1 MFVMDHVSPPGTSPG
16 GLPRPSP
23 PDPGDDR
30 ELGGVADPA
39 IPVHEGYNEMIREM
53 GEEPLLFGGIEAP
66 HVEPP
71 PSIEESALVDSA
83 RALGLPL
90 ENILLPNSPSEETSR
105 RMAAL
110 YSGAKYILS
119 DELFDFEQVRVS
131 QMGFIFHLVEGAG
144 RWRSHEKLLYRLHDA
159 GGWKEERT
167 LPASSL
173 RAAAEYMVQLQG
185 IFASLHAAGD
195 VFEKELCF
203 RPSPDILDFVR
214 ATILNNSPKAIAM
227 LARDAQRMTKQT
239 TDGRVFHSDWRLAV
253 MHCVREIRKKFFA
266 TTSNFKP
273 PKGSFLWWF
282 TRSLRGR
289 AP

>member
-1 MFVMDHVSPPGTSPG
+1 MELLPFSQTSSKVRPIVDGNRLAAPSSILIFGVCCFAERTSCKYQNERREVRRVVFVMDHVSPPGTSPG

-23 PDPGDDR
+23 PDSGDDR

-39 IPVHEGYNEMIREM
+39 IPVHEGYNEMIRQM

-185 IFASLHAAGD
+185 IFAAIRAAGAA
-195 VFEKELCF
+195 FEKE
-203 RPSPDILDFVR
+203 
-214 ATILNNSPKAIAM
+214 
-227 LARDAQRMTKQT
+227 
-239 TDGRVFHSDWRLAV
+239 
-253 MHCVREIRKKFFA
+253 
-266 TTSNFKP
+266 
-273 PKGSFLWWF
+273 
-282 TRSLRGR
+282 
-289 AP
+289 